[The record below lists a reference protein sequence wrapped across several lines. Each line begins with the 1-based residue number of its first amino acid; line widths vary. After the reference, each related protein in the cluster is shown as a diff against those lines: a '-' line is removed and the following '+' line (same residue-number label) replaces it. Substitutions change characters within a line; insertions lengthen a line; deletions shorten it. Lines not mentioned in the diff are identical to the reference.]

1 MTFSFKKNCSF
12 SPEVFHQCESMLG
25 EGVIWHEARASI
37 FWLDIS
43 EKRLFERKLSRG
55 LSRVRS
61 WSLVNTAT
69 ALATVHGAD
78 SQIWMLTEIGLVL
91 FNLDTGEQ
99 QPLGTFALPD
109 GFRTNDGGP
118 GPLGRFWFGSMQH
131 SPQEGTG
138 KIFSVGSDG
147 DYRVEVA
154 KIGIPNTFAAHSQK
168 ESIYISDSLLQ
179 KTNSYNFIA
188 ETNCKF
194 LDFSDQLC
202 TPDGGAIDSS
212 GNLWIALWDGYSV
225 NCYSPSGKELTAIS
239 LPAPRPTSCCFGGK
253 DFRTLFITSAREGL
267 SEKTLNKYPLSG
279 SVFSV
284 ELGVKGARVSGLFEP
299 V

>member
-1 MTFSFKKNCSF
+1 
-12 SPEVFHQCESMLG
+12 MLG
-25 EGVIWHEARASI
+25 EGVIWHEARGSVL
-37 FWLDIS
+37 WVDIS
-43 EKRLFERKLSRG
+43 EKRLFEREFFCSAR
-55 LSRVRS
+55 RARS
-61 WSLVNTAT
+61 WSLVNKAT
-69 ALATVHGAD
+69 ALATVRGSD

-91 FNLDTGEQ
+91 FNLDTGKQ
-99 QPLGTFALPD
+99 QPLGTFGLPD

-118 GPLGRFWFGSMQH
+118 GPLGRYWFGSMQH

-154 KIGIPNTFAAHSQK
+154 KIGIPNTFAAHSQN

-179 KTNSYNFIA
+179 KTYSYNFVA

-194 LDFSDQLC
+194 LDFSDQPC

-225 NCYSPSGKELTAIS
+225 NCYSPSGQELTAIS

-253 DFRTLFITSAREGL
+253 DLGTLFITSAREGL

-284 ELGVKGARVSGLFEP
+284 ELGVKGAPVSTLFEP